1 MNYRFLVSSLVVLS
15 GLAGGSSAFAWSP
28 ALEQSL
34 YRDAQKLLPR
44 SLAILMQ
51 DRERAVLEA
60 AQRPP
65 LGLAGFRDELAAGAL
80 KPETLS
86 AFEAEL
92 KGATDMMQHKQLGAG
107 LVRMGALLR
116 VAADVCDPTL
126 TQQGTLPPAVTSEY
140 YAFLETNL
148 DKIPVVIDD
157 PNALQLTRPEL
168 PTYWQ
173 ALLAR
178 SRGDVPVILGEMISQ
193 GRVVR
198 HQAID
203 FRSPVFGV
211 GSLAYSRAVTGIAA
225 TWLATWRG
233 VRGDMGRIR
242 QPRVVTAPIGGS
254 FDTDSLERYKATPRP
269 WLEVISQSSE
279 AK

>member
-1 MNYRFLVSSLVVLS
+1 MNSRFLLSSLAVLV
-15 GLAGGSSAFAWSP
+15 GMAGGSPTRAIAWSP
-28 ALEQSL
+28 SLEQSL

-44 SLAILMQ
+44 SLAVLMH
-51 DRERAVLEA
+51 DREQVVLDA

-65 LGLAGFRDELAAGAL
+65 QGLAGFREELASGTL
-80 KPETLS
+80 TPETLA

-92 KGATDMMQHKQLGAG
+92 RGATDMMQRKQLGAG
-107 LVRMGALLR
+107 LVRMGAILR
-116 VAADVCDPTL
+116 VAADVCDPAL
-126 TQQGTLPPAVTSEY
+126 TQQGTLPPAVTAEY

-148 DKIPVVIDD
+148 AKIPVVIDD
-157 PNALQLTRPEL
+157 PAALQLARADL

-173 ALLAR
+173 ALLLR
-178 SRGDVPVILGEMISQ
+178 SRGDAPVILGEMLLQ

-198 HQAID
+198 HQTID

-225 TWLATWRG
+225 TWLATWRS

-242 QPRVVTAPIGGS
+242 KPRVVTAPIGGS
-254 FDTDSLERYKATPRP
+254 FDSDTLEKYKPTPRP
-269 WLEVISQSSE
+269 WLETISQSQ
-279 AK
+279 